1 MEITNVLLQ
10 GAVLGFSIAAPVG
23 PIAILLIRRT
33 LSQGL
38 FVGAVSG
45 LGAASAD
52 AFYGAI
58 VGFGLAS
65 LHNALIKMQFFL
77 SILGGAFLVFLGI
90 KTLFAKPTSQASEP
104 TGGQGVAG
112 AFLSTFLLTL
122 SNPMTLLAF
131 AAVITALGLKTG
143 VDYPTAVSF
152 VTGVFIGSAA
162 WYLALTALVSQARTR
177 MNEATFRII
186 NQISGIII
194 LGFGIYILWSAGY
207 ILYMEIAGAVAGA
220 VGQAKRAMVMQGVMN
235 RLMPL

>member
-1 MEITNVLLQ
+1 MEITNVLVQ
-10 GAVLGFSIAAPVG
+10 GVVLGFSIAAPVG
-23 PIAILLIRRT
+23 PIAILLMRRT
-33 LSQGL
+33 LNQGL

-45 LGAASAD
+45 LGAATAD
-52 AFYGAI
+52 ALYGAI

-90 KTLFAKPTSQASEP
+90 KTLFAKPSNQAAEP
-104 TGGQGVAG
+104 ASGNGVAG
-112 AFLSTFLLTL
+112 AFISTFLLTL

-131 AAVITALGLKTG
+131 AAVVTALGLKTG

-152 VTGVFIGSAA
+152 VTGVFIGSAG
-162 WYLALTALVSQARTR
+162 WYLLLTALVSQARTK
-177 MNEATFRII
+177 MNESAFRIV

-207 ILYMEIAGAVAGA
+207 ILYMEINQAIAGA
-220 VGQAKRAMVMQGVMN
+220 VGQAKRAMVGQAIFS
-235 RLMPL
+235 RLMPF